1 MYFLSLK
8 LFEVLKFIQFLM
20 LFENQFLDTSS
31 NFGAPKTD
39 RWLPSPIYF
48 YLFLL
53 VIYFLIFQ
61 LPYQQLPL
69 ELADKVIENQK
80 EVHRMT
86 FLSPYVLPVAQL
98 FEVLKFI
105 QFLMLFENQ
114 FLDTSSNFERQKTD
128 RWLPSPIYFYLFLLV
143 IYFDFSITLSA
154 TSFELADK
162 VIENQKRST

>member
-31 NFGAPKTD
+31 NFEQKTD

-69 ELADKVIENQK
+69 ELADKVIEKSK

-86 FLSPYVLPVAQL
+86 FLSPYVLPVAQVVWGV
-98 FEVLKFI
+98 EI
-105 QFLMLFENQ
+105 HSILMLFENQ
-114 FLDTSSNFERQKTD
+114 FLDTSSNFELKTD

-143 IYFDFSITLSA
+143 IYFLIFQLPYQQLPWSWLI
-154 TSFELADK
+154 
-162 VIENQKRST
+162 R

>member
-1 MYFLSLK
+1 M
-8 LFEVLKFIQFLM
+8 
-20 LFENQFLDTSS
+20 
-31 NFGAPKTD
+31 
-39 RWLPSPIYF
+39 PSPIYF

-61 LPYQQLPL
+61 PLSATSL

-86 FLSPYVLPVAQL
+86 FLSPYVLPVAQV

-114 FLDTSSNFERQKTD
+114 FLDTSSNFELKNRSMIAFTD
-128 RWLPSPIYFYLFLLV
+128 LFLFIFAGYLF
-143 IYFDFSITLSA
+143 FFSTTLSA
-154 TSFELADK
+154 TSFGAG
-162 VIENQKRST
+162 